1 MNPAQG
7 YVLCIWSHVADRL
20 HMGSM
25 ATYARNALNFLPRS
39 QFNRRFSVRH
49 HAAIVASRLR
59 IPLPVEYPFVVL
71 AQAMG

>member
-1 MNPAQG
+1 
-7 YVLCIWSHVADRL
+7 
-20 HMGSM
+20 MGSM